1 MEVTDMIWYLNGF
14 LGEKKSKKKCIGKG
28 AAKTKKQVIQ
38 KGLADMCMLQVPFR
52 LPESYCCKIIKKIT
66 RKFFFKGLQK
76 VVLVLF

>member
-1 MEVTDMIWYLNGF
+1 MYKRQTAIMEVTDMIWYLNGF

-66 RKFFFKGLQK
+66 RKFC
-76 VVLVLF
+76 

>member
-38 KGLADMCMLQVPFR
+38 KGLADMCMLQVSFR
-52 LPESYCCKIIKKIT
+52 LPESYCCKINKKIT
-66 RKFFFKGLQK
+66 RKFC
-76 VVLVLF
+76 

>member
-14 LGEKKSKKKCIGKG
+14 LGEKKSKKNASEKVRQKQ
-28 AAKTKKQVIQ
+28 KQVIQ

-52 LPESYCCKIIKKIT
+52 LPESFCAKTIKKIT
-66 RKFFFKGLQK
+66 RKFLLKGLQK

>member
-14 LGEKKSKKKCIGKG
+14 LGEKKSKKNASEKVRQ
-28 AAKTKKQVIQ
+28 KQVIQ

-52 LPESYCCKIIKKIT
+52 LPESFCAKIIKKIT
-66 RKFFFKGLQK
+66 RKFLLKGLQK

>member
-1 MEVTDMIWYLNGF
+1 MIWYLNGF

-38 KGLADMCMLQVPFR
+38 KGLADMCMLQVLLDYQKVIAAR
-52 LPESYCCKIIKKIT
+52 SSKRSPEVLL
-66 RKFFFKGLQK
+66 KGLQK